1 MGRTIV
7 KPFFFTFLLFA
18 AAVFSTCKKPVQ
30 TAPARPS
37 GPGYLGILYVPNSD
51 GLRILRVYP
60 ESPATRAGLA
70 VGDTITAVEG
80 QSALRLGDFRAR
92 IRARR
97 EGEKVNLDIMSVS
110 GARRKVV
117 ATINEIPSALDA
129 SY

>member
-1 MGRTIV
+1 MGRSVV
-7 KPFFFTFLLFA
+7 KSFFFTLLLSLTLA
-18 AAVFSTCKKPVQ
+18 LLACKKQVQ
-30 TAPARPS
+30 AAPPKPS
-37 GPGYLGILYVPNSD
+37 GPGYLGILYVPNSE

-60 ESPATRAGLA
+60 ESPATRAGLS

-80 QSALRLGDFRAR
+80 QPALRLGDFRAR

-110 GARRKVV
+110 GAKRKVV
-117 ATINEIPSALDA
+117 ATINEIPTALDQ